1 MLKTLLRSTRISW
14 GAKNVHMYLLAL
26 TYASSVDPLGFLM
39 GLFLVTLLW
48 GGLYSLNDLTDIEV
62 DRKDRMKSSRPFIEN
77 HVEPWRVLVFIG
89 AIIITSLLASYILNP
104 IFSIIMLLMVL
115 NQFIYTL
122 PPLRLKDTMLAPLAS
137 TATNTVLRLASA
149 SVLLGGLLVVPPPVY
164 LMMYLA
170 GMGTYLMYK
179 ERGLMTTAVS
189 IIFCIILGYAYLEG
203 YISILQILIVILPSF
218 IATVPLYLSNF
229 TERERMV
236 EIADFIYHRVLMIFY
251 LGCIII
257 LLYMKGA

>member
-1 MLKTLLRSTRISW
+1 
-14 GAKNVHMYLLAL
+14 
-26 TYASSVDPLGFLM
+26 
-39 GLFLVTLLW
+39 
-48 GGLYSLNDLTDIEV
+48 
-62 DRKDRMKSSRPFIEN
+62 
-77 HVEPWRVLVFIG
+77 
-89 AIIITSLLASYILNP
+89 
-104 IFSIIMLLMVL
+104 
-115 NQFIYTL
+115 
-122 PPLRLKDTMLAPLAS
+122 
-137 TATNTVLRLASA
+137 
-149 SVLLGGLLVVPPPVY
+149 
-164 LMMYLA
+164 MYLA

-189 IIFCIILGYAYLEG
+189 IIFCIILAYAYLEG
-203 YISILQILIVILPSF
+203 YISLLQILIVILPSF